1 MKFEQNSQFSS
12 SERVLR
18 DTTEEEDKLMEPEEI
33 TKVIGGENVK
43 MLKGIA
49 KLIGGENVKL
59 VKRAALFGLIV
70 ASNSEN
76 REALTHFWWKFV
88 RKLANEQKILPR

>member
-76 REALTHFWWKFV
+76 REALTHLWRKFV